1 MELSII
7 GKNDEWEG
15 FVLRLLVVFLYL
27 SLLFVMACTAS
38 LTDLIEHQQVRFLV
52 NAKPDF
58 YSFFEFRSFNYS
70 HPLYIVQKS
79 GHAISFF
86 VLALLLMTLYNSIR
100 NVIYVTWSFAFLTEI
115 AQLFFSRTGC
125 LVDVL
130 IDLFGVLLFF
140 IVYFTS
146 RLVAGLVLIR

>member
-1 MELSII
+1 M
-7 GKNDEWEG
+7 
-15 FVLRLLVVFLYL
+15 RLLVVFLYL

-38 LTDLIEHQQVRFLV
+38 LTDLIEHQQIRFSV
-52 NAKPDF
+52 DAKPDF
-58 YSFFEFRSFNYS
+58 YSFFEFRSFNYT
-70 HPLYIVQKS
+70 HPLYITQKS

-86 VLALLLMTLYNSIR
+86 MLAVLLMALYNSLKA
-100 NVIYVTWSFAFLTEI
+100 VIYVTWSFAFLTEI

-130 IDLFGVLLFF
+130 IDLFGVMLFL